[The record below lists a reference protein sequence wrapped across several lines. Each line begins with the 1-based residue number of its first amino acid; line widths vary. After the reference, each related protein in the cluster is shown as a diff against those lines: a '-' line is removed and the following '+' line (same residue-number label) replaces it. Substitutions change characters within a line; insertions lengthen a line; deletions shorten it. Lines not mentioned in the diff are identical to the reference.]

1 MESDLRWM
9 HAVIARHAHEGAVL
23 RERYF
28 AAAAG
33 DVAQAAAALAAI
45 LAGGGKVLVCGN
57 GGSAADAQHLA
68 AELVN
73 RFRMDRPALPALALT
88 VDTSVLTAVAND
100 VAFEAVFARQVEALG
115 QPGDM
120 LVAIST
126 SGRSPNVLAALR
138 AARARGMS
146 CLGLC
151 GVDTQHMGSLCRHLL
166 AVPHEST
173 PLVQEVHITLIH
185 MLCELVEQALFSQ
198 SAP

>member
-9 HAVIARHAHEGAVL
+9 HAVIARHAHEGAAL
-23 RERYF
+23 RTQYLAAATDDVAK
-28 AAAAG
+28 AAAAM
-33 DVAQAAAALAAI
+33 AATV
-45 LAGGGKVLVCGN
+45 AGGSKVLVCGN

-73 RFRMDRPALPALALT
+73 RFRRDRRALPAIALT

-115 QPGDM
+115 LPGDM

-138 AARARGMS
+138 AARARSMA

-151 GVDTQHMGSLCRHLL
+151 GVDAHHMEPLCQYLL
-166 AVPHEST
+166 AVPHGST
-173 PLVQEVHITLIH
+173 PLVQEIHITLIH
-185 MLCELVEQALFSQ
+185 LMCELVEQILFS
-198 SAP
+198 

>member
-9 HAVIARHAHEGAVL
+9 HAVIARHAQEGVVL

-33 DVAQAAAALAAI
+33 EVAQAAAALAAI
-45 LAGGGKVLVCGN
+45 LASGGKVLVCGN

-115 QPGDM
+115 QSGDM

-138 AARARGMS
+138 TARARGMT

-151 GVDTQHMGSLCRHLL
+151 GADPQPMGPLCQHLL
-166 AVPHEST
+166 AVPHGST
-173 PLVQEVHITLIH
+173 PLVQEIHITLIH